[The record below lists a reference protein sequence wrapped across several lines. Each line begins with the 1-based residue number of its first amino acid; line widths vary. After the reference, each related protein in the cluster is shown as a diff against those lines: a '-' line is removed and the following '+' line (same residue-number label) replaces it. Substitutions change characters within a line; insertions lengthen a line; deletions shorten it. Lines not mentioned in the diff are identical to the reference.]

1 MTRCDAVCALVV
13 AFALAAASPLRAQGV
28 RSAIDSLFTF
38 GKCGHRFCLADVAGG
53 RGDDFDTDAQRAA
66 NTLVDFLSTSI
77 DITVSNTP
85 LSTSTS
91 GTTFRFEGI
100 RPIATATS
108 AGPIFAERAQPLGR
122 NRWFVGLD
130 FMQMKFRR
138 LRGIPLNAL
147 TFNYASRDVPDSA
160 IGGVGTLGSPSF
172 ENDIVAVQL
181 AMDMDLLVASFSVS
195 YGLAYGVD
203 VGITV
208 PFERLSIHGSSF
220 AQIVSSTGD
229 SVHRFDPNTSPSTDG
244 FTALQ
249 AGDGAST
256 GIGDLESHLK
266 INLAEGDRIGVAL
279 FASIRFP
286 TGDAT
291 NFLGSGAFAGRG
303 LGVVSGRFGNFNPH
317 VNLGGTLRD
326 APNRTNT
333 VETALGFDGLLS
345 PWATI
350 AVDVLGSWQTGASR
364 LQLPPPVQYQAPVP
378 RTMEVTNIPI
388 QRDDLLSFN
397 FGFKFRTRRGVQIV
411 TSALFPLRDSA
422 LQPTIAWTGGV
433 EYAF

>member
-1 MTRCDAVCALVV
+1 MRRAKICALVV
-13 AFALAAASPLRAQGV
+13 AAVVATISPARAQGV
-28 RSAIDSLFTF
+28 RSVIDSLFTF
-38 GKCGHRFCLADVAGG
+38 GNCGHRFCLADVTGG
-53 RGDDFDTDAQRAA
+53 RGDDFDTDAQQAA
-66 NTLVDFLSTSI
+66 NILVAFLGTSI
-77 DITVSNTP
+77 DIAIANTP
-85 LSTSTS
+85 LSSSTS

-100 RPIATATS
+100 RPIPLATS

-122 NRWFVGLD
+122 NRWFVGLE
-130 FMQMKFRR
+130 FMQMRFRR

-160 IGGVGTLGSPSF
+160 VGGVGVLGNPSY
-172 ENDIVAVQL
+172 ENDIVAVKL
-181 AMDMDLLVASFSVS
+181 AMDMNLLLASLSLT

-220 AQIVSSTGD
+220 AQIVSTTGD
-229 SVHRFDPNTSPSTDG
+229 SVHRFNPQTSPSTDG
-244 FTALQ
+244 FTALL

-279 FASIRFP
+279 FASVRFP

-317 VNLGGTLRD
+317 VNLGVTLRD
-326 APNRTNT
+326 APNRNNS
-333 VETALGFDGLLS
+333 VETAFGFDDLLS

-350 AVDVLGSWQTGASR
+350 AVDVLGSWQTGASH
-364 LQLPPPVQYQAPVP
+364 LPLPLPVHYLAPVQ
-378 RTMEVTNIPI
+378 RTMDVTNIPN

-397 FGFKFRTRRGVQIV
+397 FGFKFRTRRGLQIV

>member
-1 MTRCDAVCALVV
+1 MRRAKVCALVV
-13 AFALAAASPLRAQGV
+13 VAALAAPSPVRAQGI
-28 RSAIDSLFTF
+28 RNAITDLFTF
-38 GKCGHRFCLADVAGG
+38 GSCGHRFCLTDVAGG

-66 NTLVDFLSTSI
+66 NTLIDFFSNSF

-91 GTTFRFEGI
+91 GTTFRFEGAG
-100 RPIATATS
+100 PIATRTS
-108 AGPIFAERAQPLGR
+108 AGPIFAERSQPLGR

-130 FMQMKFRR
+130 FTQKNFRR
-138 LRGIPLNAL
+138 LRGIPLDAL
-147 TFNYASRDVPDSA
+147 AFNYASRDVPDSA
-160 IGGVGTLGSPSF
+160 LGGVGVLGNPSF
-172 ENDIVAVQL
+172 ENDIVAVKL
-181 AMDMDLLVASFSVS
+181 AMDVNLLVASLSLT

-208 PFERLSIHGSSF
+208 PFERLSMHGTSF
-220 AQIVSSTGD
+220 AQIVLAPGD
-229 SVHRFDPNTSPSTDG
+229 TVHSFDPGSSPSTDG
-244 FTALQ
+244 FTAVLT
-249 AGDGAST
+249 ADGAST

-291 NFLGSGAFAGRG
+291 NFLGSGAFVGRG

-317 VNLGGTLRD
+317 VNLGFTLRD
-326 APNRTNT
+326 APNRNNS
-333 VETALGFDGLLS
+333 VDAVAGFDDLLS

-364 LQLPPPVQYQAPVP
+364 LQLPQPVQYQAPVP
-378 RTMEVTNIPI
+378 RTMDVTNIPN
-388 QRDDLLSFN
+388 QRDDLLTFD
-397 FGFKFRTRRGVQIV
+397 FGFKFRTRRGLQIV

-422 LQPTIAWTGGV
+422 LQPAIAWTGGV